1 MQLWDSV
8 GLPFTIDDPQP
19 VRVVRA
25 EEVLER
31 QRYRQGER
39 TPHATDHEWLWI
51 TTLAQSVV
59 DARTIRRLG
68 HDRWKN
74 ENNGWMDLTKHWAFK
89 HGFLHACHHRPKQR
103 TGPARTGAEP
113 RLGGRDPDPAHRLRL
128 VFGLSATPFQ
138 AGSAGS

>member
-1 MQLWDSV
+1 VQLWDSE

-31 QRYRQGER
+31 QRHRHGER

-51 TTLAQSVV
+51 TTLAQSVA

-68 HDRWKN
+68 NAN
-74 ENNGWMDLTKHWAFK
+74 EANLSS
-89 HGFLHACHHRPKQR
+89 
-103 TGPARTGAEP
+103 TGIRGEMKPCLCEVPEP
-113 RLGGRDPDPAHRLRL
+113 VL
-128 VFGLSATPFQ
+128 LSLASLPF
-138 AGSAGS
+138 SC